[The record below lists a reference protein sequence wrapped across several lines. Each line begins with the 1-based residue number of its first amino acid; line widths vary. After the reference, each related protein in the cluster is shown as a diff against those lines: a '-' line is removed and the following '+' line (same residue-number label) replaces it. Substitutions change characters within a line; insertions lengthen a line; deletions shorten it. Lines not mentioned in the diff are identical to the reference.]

1 VLAAKAPAGGELE
14 PIDDALIR
22 LAGAVELVHLATLFH
37 DDVIDQV
44 DTRRTKLSARL
55 KYGNY
60 ASVLTGDFALAEA
73 LELVH
78 RSGVPAAMPE
88 FIRTLRVLVRGESLE
103 TTHKYNYSLSEAQYY
118 EIISEKSASL
128 FALSCKAGAMAAG
141 GDYADAL
148 GHFGWNLGMAFQMI
162 DDLDDMLDNP
172 QRSYD
177 CDLRNGYIA
186 LPLIRV
192 LDALKDGHRER
203 LVKII
208 EKADFKPETER
219 YIVDLCLEYG
229 ATATSTGPRRRSTV
243 FRPRRCA
250 SSSVASSV
258 NCARMPDSRSRT
270 SRASRA
276 RRRGNRLAAPGTHRG
291 VCIRH
296 LPRSGVDCPGACL
309 PLIHSTRFHVH
320 TRGCRVQRPRPCRQN
335 VVVRH
340 HTRSG
345 SGDAGR
351 LPVPRRAP

>member
-1 VLAAKAPAGGELE
+1 MLTALKKYDALREIIDRCNAVVVERIRDNALHEADIALESFNNGGKRLRPILLVLAAKAPRGGSLE
-14 PIDDALIR
+14 EIDDGLIS

-44 DTRRTKLSARL
+44 DTRRSKLSARL

-78 RSGVPAAMPE
+78 RSGVSAAMPE

-103 TTHKYNYSLSEAQYY
+103 TTHKYDYALSEAQYY

-128 FALSCKAGAMAAG
+128 FALSCKAGAIAAG

-162 DDLDDMLDNP
+162 DDMDDMLDSP

-192 LDALKDGHRER
+192 LDALQDGHRER
-203 LVKII
+203 LVRII
-208 EKADFKPETER
+208 DAADFNPKTER
-219 YIVDLCLEYG
+219 YIVDLCVELG
-229 ATATSTGPRRRSTV
+229 AIAQTHAAIQRHMDRADEALARFSPSTSKDLLAGIVGDLRAYAEQQDRNFEEFARS
-243 FRPRRCA
+243 
-250 SSSVASSV
+250 S
-258 NCARMPDSRSRT
+258 
-270 SRASRA
+270 
-276 RRRGNRLAAPGTHRG
+276 
-291 VCIRH
+291 
-296 LPRSGVDCPGACL
+296 
-309 PLIHSTRFHVH
+309 
-320 TRGCRVQRPRPCRQN
+320 
-335 VVVRH
+335 
-340 HTRSG
+340 
-345 SGDAGR
+345 
-351 LPVPRRAP
+351 PV